1 MDARVASAFYSKNSN
16 TCVGGKWQGGQ
27 VDKKVRRRT
36 ILIKIPH
43 GDQQATKRG
52 GHKPGNTPLFLDF
65 ACAVQHAPSWFM
77 MGRDRPEASEVG
89 TIAASKTSPSRTDR
103 LHSMFL
109 EVVVAAVAAA
119 AEEEEEEE
127 VVVVGMVRYDG
138 IEKAHGAKCAMRA
151 KSYDAKGSEGSTRRR
166 SA

>member
-1 MDARVASAFYSKNSN
+1 
-16 TCVGGKWQGGQ
+16 
-27 VDKKVRRRT
+27 
-36 ILIKIPH
+36 
-43 GDQQATKRG
+43 
-52 GHKPGNTPLFLDF
+52 
-65 ACAVQHAPSWFM
+65 M